1 MSLQLGSPSG
11 LPTREL
17 LRGSIAMD
25 QRVLL
30 LEQRVQELERDR
42 AGVPVDQAVRS
53 QSLWATLED
62 LGRRLEAVE
71 HLAGQAKAQAEGADD
86 LAHLAYEFAEDIAA
100 DLADR
105 GARR

>member
-1 MSLQLGSPSG
+1 MSLQLGSPAG

-17 LRGSIAMD
+17 LRGSDPAALD

-30 LEQRVQELERDR
+30 LEQRVRELERDR

-62 LGRRLEAVE
+62 LGRRLQAVE
-71 HLAGQAKAQAEGADD
+71 HLAGQAKDQAEAADD
-86 LAHLAYEFAEDIAA
+86 LAHLAYDLAEAVDA
-100 DLADR
+100 DLEAQT
-105 GARR
+105 